1 MLGVVIALDDF
12 GTGYSS
18 LGYLNSL
25 EIDVLKIDRSFI
37 GRLSESAG
45 NQQVVRATIDLAHSM
60 GKQVVAEG
68 VENDAQRQLLTLL
81 GCDLAQ
87 GSLYGQPQPFP
98 LTRRAAA

>member
-1 MLGVVIALDDF
+1 VPANIV
-12 GTGYSS
+12 
-18 LGYLNSL
+18 
-25 EIDVLKIDRSFI
+25 KIDRSFI

-68 VENDAQRQLLTLL
+68 VENDAQRQLLTRL

-87 GSLYGQPQPFP
+87 GWLFGQPQPFP